1 MVFTGADRVDDF
13 RSRLVLRLEGRLPA
27 SYVEMMFR
35 FADTDGALE
44 WAEAGLLEAY
54 GAGRDPLAEV
64 ALSQQELLQQFSAEE
79 LAAITRLVEPVS
91 FARGTLILSTDGRG
105 SAQNSGSL
113 FFLCSGKVSI
123 SLPGEAGSDDEGQRI
138 RLSVLWPG
146 SAFGEI
152 AVLDHDT
159 RSADVSADTEVHCLG
174 FKLATLQRLPA
185 PLAAAIQLKLT
196 QGLAKLLARRLR
208 RVNRE
213 FQALS

>member
-1 MVFTGADRVDDF
+1 
-13 RSRLVLRLEGRLPA
+13 
-27 SYVEMMFR
+27 MMFR
-35 FADTDGALE
+35 FADTDSALE
-44 WAEAGLLEAY
+44 WAEAAILKAN
-54 GAGRDPLAEV
+54 GASRDPLAEL
-64 ALSQQELLQQFSAEE
+64 ALSQQELLQQFSPEE
-79 LAAITRLVEPVS
+79 LAAITGLVEPVG
-91 FARGTLILSTDGRG
+91 FARGTVILSTDGKG

-159 RSADVSADTEVHCLG
+159 RSADVSADTEVHCLS
-174 FKLATLQRLPA
+174 FKLGALQRLPA

-196 QGLAKLLARRLR
+196 QGLARLLARRLR
-208 RVNRE
+208 RVNRD